1 MNQTKTKK
9 VRLSRYL
16 KLLLSICLAV
26 HCITTG
32 AQSFDWAKGMGG
44 NSDDQGYRIAVDGN
58 GNVYVTGSFYSG
70 TADFNPGGN
79 GGILTNV
86 GEFDV
91 FLAKYD
97 AGGSFLWAKS
107 MGGSNDDYGYGVA
120 VDGSGNVYV
129 TGYSNSATADFNP
142 GGSGG
147 ILTNIGEFDV
157 FVAKYNSAGNFL
169 WAKSMGGNSADQGF
183 GIAVDGS
190 GNVYVTGYFS
200 SVTADF
206 NPGGSGGMLSLAGMP
221 SFDVFLAKYDAG
233 GNFLWAKNMG
243 GSSTDIGYGVTVDGS
258 GNVYATGEFNSATAD
273 FNPGGGGGMLTPV
286 GGTDVFLAKYDAG
299 GNFLW
304 AKNMGGSNTDIGYD
318 LTVDGKGNVCMTGRF
333 NSATADF
340 NPGGSGGTLLTAGGI
355 DIFVARYDSGG
366 NFLWAKS
373 MGGSGIDIGYGIA
386 MDNNG
391 DAYVTGY
398 FSSATADFNPGGSG
412 GTLTNN
418 TNTGRS
424 DVFLAKYGVGGSFL
438 WAKSMGG
445 SFNDIGYGVAVDP
458 SGNVYGSGYFSSNT
472 ADFNPGGSGGTLT
485 NTTGDYDV
493 FVVKF
498 GCSDTTSSYLTVSL
512 SCGDSYTLNDSVYTA
527 GGIYT
532 QVFPN
537 VSGCD
542 STVILDLIIMPLDK
556 PVINVANFMLGVTG
570 TYATYQWLLNGEPIP
585 GAEDSAYAVTS
596 NGNYQVAV
604 TNGKG
609 CVDTSDGYLITNYTG
624 IENSNVLVKQ
634 IHVYPNPAAD
644 MAYVQ
649 SPVQVNVT
657 VTDMEG
663 RAIREVK
670 NAREISLKDL
680 AEGIYLLRIIGKDDT
695 LIKVVKLVK
704 QEK

>member
-1 MNQTKTKK
+1 MNQTKTI
-9 VRLSRYL
+9 RLSRYL

-44 NSDDQGYRIAVDGN
+44 NSDDQGYRMAVDGN
-58 GNVYVTGSFYSG
+58 GNVYVTGTFYSG

-243 GSSTDIGYGVTVDGS
+243 GSSTDIGYGV
-258 GNVYATGEFNSATAD
+258 A
-273 FNPGGGGGMLTPV
+273 
-286 GGTDVFLAKYDAG
+286 
-299 GNFLW
+299 
-304 AKNMGGSNTDIGYD
+304 
-318 LTVDGKGNVCMTGRF
+318 VDGKGNVCMTGRF

-340 NPGGSGGTLLTAGGI
+340 NPGGSGGTLLTVGGI

-373 MGGSGIDIGYGIA
+373 MGGSGIDIGSGIA